1 MEADMSAITINPAPT
16 DVNAIPEIVY
26 ARIMAL
32 LDACT
37 SGELFAAIPGEHHE
51 AALRWFQMDVRP
63 DFAEWRSLQAIE
75 RACAKAGI
83 APKGKRARKR
93 GKAMDGDMMTL
104 PGFCDE
110 APCPDW
116 QVKKKPAKAVLPVGV
131 VSLDAARARRDARR
145 GPVGGN
151 GGGRRV
157 GRA

>member
-1 MEADMSAITINPAPT
+1 MEADMTLTINPAPT

-63 DFAEWRSLQAIE
+63 DFAEWRALQAIE

-83 APKGKRARKR
+83 AVKGKRARKR
-93 GKAMDGDMMTL
+93 GKASDGDMMTL

-110 APCPDW
+110 TPMPELPM
-116 QVKKKPAKAVLPVGV
+116 KKRPSAVV
-131 VSLDAARARRDARR
+131 VVLADHRRAA
-145 GPVGGN
+145 
-151 GGGRRV
+151 
-157 GRA
+157 